1 MAETRPAG
9 GGHAPYSNPEVS
21 YERSDI
27 EARGVLTFVAVLAAV
42 ILLSG
47 ALLAWL
53 FNAYQSGAERA
64 FDKDALPLANTNKD
78 RLPVAPRLEGI
89 DPSQDAGRAWPGATQ
104 GERPLPWFGYNVR
117 VVPPDGS
124 HDASADE
131 EERERIAAFAMARKL
146 EKIDSTMA
154 TLAGKLPARPAPAG
168 LPPDVFRRS
177 AGDGNSGRSA
187 GEKAP

>member
-1 MAETRPAG
+1 MAESHAAG
-9 GGHAPYSNPEVS
+9 GDHAPYSNPEVS

-27 EARGVLTFVAVLAAV
+27 EARGVVTFVVVLAVV
-42 ILLSG
+42 ILASG

-53 FNAYQSGAERA
+53 FNVYQAGAAQA
-64 FDKDALPLANTNKD
+64 FHKDALPLANMNRD

-89 DPSQDAGRAWPGATQ
+89 DPSQDAGRAWPGGTT
-104 GERPLPWFGYNVR
+104 GERPLPWFGYNIR

-124 HDASADE
+124 HDARADE

-146 EKIDSTMA
+146 EKIDATMS

-187 GEKAP
+187 GESPP